1 MRIKTFS
8 RFLFFT
14 TAMFTLLLIP
24 LVGGVAHAQQAPVLQ
39 SLNSQ
44 APAPGAKLTVT
55 HQNFSAINTW
65 TAVVELQSGE
75 KFEQAPVYVS
85 NTQFKITV
93 PNIYAGYNVTA
104 KNAQHRQRIQQVK
117 VLYVKKGTLTSNKLP
132 FNIISLWPILD
143 QINPASSFPGDA
155 IMV

>member
-1 MRIKTFS
+1 MKEEWMRIKTFS

-24 LVGGVAHAQQAPVLQ
+24 LAGGVAHAQQAPVLQ

-85 NTQFKITV
+85 NTQFKV
-93 PNIYAGYNVTA
+93 PRSQHLRRVQRYREERPAPAEDPAGE
-104 KNAQHRQRIQQVK
+104 
-117 VLYVKKGTLTSNKLP
+117 G
-132 FNIISLWPILD
+132 SLC
-143 QINPASSFPGDA
+143 QEGGG
-155 IMV
+155 